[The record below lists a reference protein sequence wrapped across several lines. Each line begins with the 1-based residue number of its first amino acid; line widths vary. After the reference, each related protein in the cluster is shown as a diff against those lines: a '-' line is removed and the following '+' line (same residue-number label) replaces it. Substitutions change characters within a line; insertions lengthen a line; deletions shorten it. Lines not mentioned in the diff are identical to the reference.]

1 MSSNFRTG
9 DAGAPANQAMSG
21 AVAHALHQT
30 TQPLTVLQGVLEL
43 ALLTATTVD
52 EYKHALERSLQETR
66 RVTDCFEHLRAVAQ
80 LHQPAQRIEAPHV

>member
-1 MSSNFRTG
+1 MSSNFNTG
-9 DAGAPANQAMSG
+9 DAGVSANHETFG

-52 EYKHALERSLQETR
+52 EYKHALERSLRETR

-80 LHQPAQRIEAPHV
+80 LHQPPQRREAPNV